1 MRRAPAGS
9 PGASE
14 AVDREAAPAV
24 SRSTPLGL
32 VAAAVGGDGLNELAA
47 RAAKALGRPVAILI
61 PTLGPPVIAPV
72 GAGRLS
78 APTSFDVRIGSRAI
92 GTVEVQGPLSAHE
105 QGWVQATATAA
116 AVAALMREADESGGG
131 ASRRALLQALRA
143 GPPADVG
150 AFISAAQRLGF
161 DLGGGAAA
169 ICARTS
175 NGIPDLASEPQT
187 LIAELGD
194 GRVYGLVPAG
204 EAQSIASELTEVGLS
219 DVAVSAPRRDPS
231 ALHDAL
237 REAELLTELGP
248 AGDGQDQTYRLL
260 VGVLIRDSTELEQ
273 LRAQTIFPLQAYD
286 REHDT
291 ELVGTLREFLAHH
304 GSTTDTAERMQLH
317 RHTVGYRLAR
327 VHEVSGLSPYE
338 SEGRERLSLGLKADQ
353 ILLANEHLSKSK
365 HG

>member
-1 MRRAPAGS
+1 MRRAPSGS

-24 SRSTPLGL
+24 SWSTPLGL

-61 PTLGPPVIAPV
+61 GTLGPPAIAPE

-105 QGWVQATATAA
+105 QGWVHATATAA

-131 ASRRALLQALRA
+131 ASPRALLQALRT
-143 GPPADVG
+143 GPPADVA

-175 NGIPDLASEPQT
+175 NGTPDPASEPQ
-187 LIAELGD
+187 
-194 GRVYGLVPAG
+194 R
-204 EAQSIASELTEVGLS
+204 
-219 DVAVSAPRRDPS
+219 APRRDPS

-248 AGDGQDQTYRLL
+248 SPNGQDQTYRLL

-273 LRAQTIFPLQAYD
+273 LRAQTILPLQAYD

-353 ILLANEHLSKSK
+353 ILLANQRLTK